1 LTVGGEVRKVKGVQ
15 ADAEAP
21 ADRDSASGGAEV
33 QVLQEDDGY
42 PD

>member
-1 LTVGGEVRKVKGVQ
+1 MKE
-15 ADAEAP
+15 AESGAVVS

-33 QVLQEDDGY
+33 QVPQEDDGY